1 MHGIARRGAIHHAA
15 APTVTTPPFAAAA
28 AASTASRS
36 CLITAGGSAAP
47 NMAEPATM
55 TFAPA
60 AAATPIVEGASPPST
75 SMSRSGNRLRSSA
88 TWNGVCG
95 GDASNRDN
103 EREIKE
109 KSKLSY

>member
-60 AAATPIVEGASPPST
+60 AATPIVEGASPPST